1 MSRSEPLTPAEAA
14 RKVIDAPP
22 LLRRLLTPVLARTIA
37 RQMVKENPGTSA
49 AELARRMQADI
60 AGSNETGASELVA
73 AVERNLQIAARCAGS
88 RPRSRLPSALV
99 LVIANLVPLY
109 GVLLLDWPVFPL
121 ILLFWI
127 ENVLIG
133 LFNVLRMLTIDP
145 RDLLLWGAKLFLV
158 AFFCLHYGAFTA
170 VHGSFVFGLF
180 DGADGPGMAGPDGL
194 FPIADWFERIGALG
208 LWLPAAALAASHLF
222 SYLWNFLGRG
232 EYRIA
237 SLVEL
242 MHQPY
247 RRVIVL
253 HLTLIT
259 GGVAVAAFGSP
270 LWALLLLL
278 GLKVALDL
286 RAHLA
291 EHRIA

>member
-1 MSRSEPLTPAEAA
+1 MARPEPLSTAEAV
-14 RKVIDAPP
+14 RKVIEAPP
-22 LLRRLLTPVLARTIA
+22 PLRRLLTPLLARTIA
-37 RQMVKENPGTSA
+37 RKLAGEHPGSDA
-49 AELARRMQADI
+49 AVLVQRLRSDLADSDA
-60 AGSNETGASELVA
+60 AGSDELVA
-73 AVERNLQIAARCAGS
+73 AVERNLEVAARHTDD
-88 RPRSRLPSALV
+88 RRRSRLPSALV

-127 ENVLIG
+127 ENVVIG

-145 RDLLLWGAKLFLV
+145 RDLLLWVAKIFLG

-180 DGADGPGMAGPDGL
+180 DREQGPGIAGPGGL
-194 FPIADWFERIGALG
+194 FPVSAWLDRIDALG
-208 LWLPAAALAASHLF
+208 LWLPAAALTVSHLF

-237 SLVEL
+237 SLAEL

-253 HLTLIT
+253 HVTLIA
-259 GGVAVAAFGSP
+259 GGIAVAAFDSP

-278 GLKVALDL
+278 GFKVALDL

-291 EHRIA
+291 EHRLG